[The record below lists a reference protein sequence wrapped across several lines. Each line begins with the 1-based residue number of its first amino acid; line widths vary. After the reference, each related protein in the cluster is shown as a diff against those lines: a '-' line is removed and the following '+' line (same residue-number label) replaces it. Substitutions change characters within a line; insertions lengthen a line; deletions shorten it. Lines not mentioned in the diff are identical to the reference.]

1 MGAIS
6 QVVFPE
12 YAKENR
18 EQETTVDNNKEKK
31 EG

>member
-1 MGAIS
+1 MGAS
-6 QVVFPE
+6 SKVVFAE